1 MFLDAGHDLG
11 TFCLFQTIVLFE
23 MYSDN
28 KGLNG
33 KGWILRLISFPE
45 RIGVFKVQVHVGG

>member
-1 MFLDAGHDLG
+1 MFLDAGLDLG
-11 TFCLFQTIVLFE
+11 TSCLFQTIVLFE

-33 KGWILRLISFPE
+33 KGQILRLISFPE
-45 RIGVFKVQVHVGG
+45 RTVVFKVHVGG

>member
-1 MFLDAGHDLG
+1 MFLDAGLDLG

-33 KGWILRLISFPE
+33 KGRILRLISFPE
-45 RIGVFKVQVHVGG
+45 RIGVFKVHVGR

>member
-1 MFLDAGHDLG
+1 MFLNGGLDLG
-11 TFCLFQTIVLFE
+11 TFYSFQTIVLFE

-33 KGWILRLISFPE
+33 KGLNPRLISFLE
-45 RIGVFKVQVHVGG
+45 RIGVFKDHTGG